1 MKLIRNWFFLLCLIL
16 SACAQHKKT
25 VTDEALQFCIPDS
38 LIPLMKFGKVQYE
51 DVTHEL
57 NLFGKISYDQEKVIK
72 IYPLAGGF
80 IQNINV
86 ELGDSIKKGQVLAT
100 MISSDVVNLRKDLLT
115 AQSNLT
121 VAKKNLDAAKD
132 MYASGIISEKDFTT
146 TSKEYD
152 VALSDVKRNEELMA
166 LYSGDGAKQ
175 EYIIHSP
182 INGFL
187 VEKNVN
193 SNMQVRPDNG
203 QNLFTISDLKDVWVI
218 ANVYE
223 TDIDKVRLGYP
234 AIVTT
239 LTYPDKKFNGVV
251 DKIYNTLDPSTRS
264 MKIRVKLDNPNY
276 LLKPEMFA
284 NVELIYKENHKLLTV
299 PSRSLIFDNSRNY
312 VMIYKSRCNVLTK
325 EIKVVNN
332 VAGKAYIDGHTL
344 EPGDVVITDYNL
356 LVYDAI
362 NEQ

>member
-1 MKLIRNWFFLLCLIL
+1 MLCLLL
-16 SACAQHKKT
+16 SACAEHKKAESE
-25 VTDEALQFCIPDS
+25 EALQFCIPDS
-38 LIPLMKFGKVQYE
+38 LIPLLKFGKVQYE

-57 NLFGKISYDQEKVIK
+57 NLYGKISYDQEKVIK
-72 IYPLAGGF
+72 IYPLAGGY
-80 IQNINV
+80 IQNIKV
-86 ELGDSIKKGQVLAT
+86 ELGDSIKKGEVLAT
-100 MISSDVVNLRKDLLT
+100 MMSSDVVNLRKDLIT
-115 AQSNLT
+115 SESNLIIT
-121 VAKKNLDAAKD
+121 KKNMDAAKD
-132 MYASGIISEKDFTT
+132 MYTSGIISEKDYIT
-146 TSKEYD
+146 TSKEYQ
-152 VALSDVKRNEELMA
+152 VALSDLKRNQELMN
-166 LYSGDGAKQ
+166 LYSGGGAKQ
-175 EYIIHSP
+175 EYIIKSP

-193 SNMQVRPDNG
+193 SNMQVRADNG

-223 TDIDKVRLGYP
+223 TDIDKVKIGYP

-239 LTYPDKKFNGVV
+239 LTYPDKKFIGEV

-264 MKIRVKLDNPNY
+264 MKIRVKLHNPDY

-284 NVELIYKENHKLLTV
+284 NVELIYKENHKMITV
-299 PSRSLIFDNSRNY
+299 PSKGLIFDNSRNY
-312 VMIYKSRCNVLTK
+312 VMIYKSKCNILTK

-344 EPGDVVITDYNL
+344 EPGEVVITDYNL

-362 NEQ
+362 ND

>member
-1 MKLIRNWFFLLCLIL
+1 MLCLLL
-16 SACAQHKKT
+16 SACAEHKKAESE
-25 VTDEALQFCIPDS
+25 EALQFCIPDS
-38 LIPLMKFGKVQYE
+38 LIPLLKFGKVQYE

-57 NLFGKISYDQEKVIK
+57 NLYGKISYDQEKVIK
-72 IYPLAGGF
+72 IYPLAGGY
-80 IQNINV
+80 IQNIKV
-86 ELGDSIKKGQVLAT
+86 ELGDSIKKGEVLAT
-100 MISSDVVNLRKDLLT
+100 MMSSDVVNLRKDLIT
-115 AQSNLT
+115 SESNLIIT
-121 VAKKNLDAAKD
+121 QKNMDAAKD
-132 MYASGIISEKDFTT
+132 MYASGIISEKDYIT
-146 TSKEYD
+146 TSKEYQ
-152 VALSDVKRNEELMA
+152 VALSDLKRNQELMN
-166 LYSGDGAKQ
+166 LYSGGGAKQ
-175 EYIIHSP
+175 EYIIKSP

-193 SNMQVRPDNG
+193 SNMQVRADNG

-223 TDIDKVRLGYP
+223 TDIDKVKIGYP

-239 LTYPDKKFNGVV
+239 LTYPDKKFIGEV

-264 MKIRVKLDNPNY
+264 MKIRVKLHNPDY

-284 NVELIYKENHKLLTV
+284 NVELIYKENHKMITV
-299 PSRSLIFDNSRNY
+299 PSKGLIFDNSRNY
-312 VMIYKSRCNVLTK
+312 VMIYKSKCNILTK

-344 EPGDVVITDYNL
+344 EPGEVVITDYNL

-362 NEQ
+362 ND

>member
-1 MKLIRNWFFLLCLIL
+1 MKLIRNCFFLLCVLL
-16 SACAQHKKT
+16 SACAEHKKAQT
-25 VTDEALQFCIPDS
+25 EETLQFCIPDS

-57 NLFGKISYDQEKVIK
+57 HLFGKISYDQEKVIK
-72 IYPLAGGF
+72 IYPLAGGY
-80 IQNINV
+80 IQNIKV
-86 ELGDSIKKGQVLAT
+86 ELGDSIKKGQVLAN
-100 MISSDVVNLRKDLLT
+100 MVSSDVVNLRKDLLT
-115 AQSNLT
+115 AQSNLI
-121 VAKKNLDAAKD
+121 VAQKNMDASKD
-132 MYASGIISEKDFTT
+132 MYASGIISEKDYIT
-146 TSKEYD
+146 TSKEYE
-152 VALSDVKRNEELMA
+152 VAKSDVKRNEELMH
-166 LYSGDGAKQ
+166 LYNGGGGSQ
-175 EYIIHSP
+175 EYIIKSP

-234 AIVTT
+234 AIITT
-239 LTYPDKKFNGVV
+239 LTYPDKKFLGVV

-264 MKIRVKLDNPNY
+264 MKIRVKLSNPDY

-284 NVELIYKENHKLLTV
+284 NVELVYKENHKMLTV
-299 PSRSLIFDNSRNY
+299 PSKGLIFDNSRNY

-332 VAGKAYIDGHTL
+332 VAGKAYVDGHSL

-362 NEQ
+362 ND

>member
-1 MKLIRNWFFLLCLIL
+1 MKLIRNCFFLLCLLL
-16 SACAQHKKT
+16 SACAEHKKAESE
-25 VTDEALQFCIPDS
+25 EALQFCIPDS
-38 LIPLMKFGKVQYE
+38 LIPLLKFGKVQYE

-57 NLFGKISYDQEKVIK
+57 NLYGKISYDQEKVIK
-72 IYPLAGGF
+72 IYPLAGGY
-80 IQNINV
+80 IQNIKV
-86 ELGDSIKKGQVLAT
+86 ELGDSIKKGEVLAT
-100 MISSDVVNLRKDLLT
+100 MMSSDVVNLRKDLIT
-115 AQSNLT
+115 SESNLIIT
-121 VAKKNLDAAKD
+121 QKNMDAAKD
-132 MYASGIISEKDFTT
+132 MYASGIISEKDYIT
-146 TSKEYD
+146 TSKEYQ
-152 VALSDVKRNEELMA
+152 VALSDLKRNQELMN
-166 LYSGDGAKQ
+166 LYSGGGAKQ
-175 EYIIHSP
+175 EYIIKSP

-193 SNMQVRPDNG
+193 SNMQVRADNG

-223 TDIDKVRLGYP
+223 TDIDKVKIGYP

-239 LTYPDKKFNGVV
+239 LTYPDKKFIGEV

-264 MKIRVKLDNPNY
+264 MKIRVKLHNPDY

-284 NVELIYKENHKLLTV
+284 NVELIYKENHKMITV
-299 PSRSLIFDNSRNY
+299 PSKGLIFDNSRNY
-312 VMIYKSRCNVLTK
+312 VMIYKSKCNILTK

-344 EPGDVVITDYNL
+344 EPGEVVITDYNL

-362 NEQ
+362 ND